1 MLKIAAFPTEL
12 FVSGKQWRPRSGL
25 LRIIGWGWK
34 GNRNEDQ
41 NWGNLLHIEIS
52 QTQSSLR
59 SLIFLKGGRIELL
72 RFYSHI
78 DIHSVGTVA
87 WAVWASWPGSLGEVP
102 LNLNQ
107 SLIVALSEGQEIS
120 VSRSKESVHQPKS
133 ETPLCLLKT
142 LQSNP
147 LGDRSWSLSPI
158 RQCTQR
164 HWVDMEPACASHSHL
179 QVMGAV
185 GRSHPYHI
193 HYLVLTRNL
202 ELFLCCKS
210 IGYIKQP

>member
-72 RFYSHI
+72 GFYSHI
-78 DIHSVGTVA
+78 DIHSVKTVA
-87 WAVWASWPGSLGEVP
+87 WAMRASWPGSLGEVP
-102 LNLNQ
+102 LNLNK
-107 SLIVALSEGQEIS
+107 SFIVALSEGQEIS
-120 VSRSKESVHQPKS
+120 VSHSKESVHQPKS

-147 LGDRSWSLSPI
+147 LGDRGWSLTYKTVHSKAS
-158 RQCTQR
+158 RQHRTCLCQSFPSSSNGCS
-164 HWVDMEPACASHSHL
+164 WALPPL
-179 QVMGAV
+179 
-185 GRSHPYHI
+185 PYP
-193 HYLVLTRNL
+193 
-202 ELFLCCKS
+202 LF
-210 IGYIKQP
+210 GFN